1 MALYLGKINSQWKVG
16 VLGIVCSFP
25 VEKCGGETGGGT
37 RKRASQREILRSAPL
52 VTMASLALILLLIS
66 AIEGTFALYVIT
78 FNKALPSCEPG
89 FIPAVSIRNKLKCHV
104 TR

>member
-16 VLGIVCSFP
+16 VLDIVCSCP
-25 VEKCGGETGGGT
+25 VEKCGGETGGT
-37 RKRASQREILRSAPL
+37 RYTSQREILRSAPL

-66 AIEGTFALYVIT
+66 AMEGTFALDVISY
-78 FNKALPSCEPG
+78 NKALPSCEPG

>member
-16 VLGIVCSFP
+16 VLGIVCSCP
-25 VEKCGGETGGGT
+25 VEKCGGETGGWGT

-66 AIEGTFALYVIT
+66 AMGHSLWMLFLIIRHSLLV
-78 FNKALPSCEPG
+78 NL
-89 FIPAVSIRNKLKCHV
+89 VSSLLSQLEISLNV
-104 TR
+104 T